1 MSRLIKLLTSFLL
14 IVFLCMFLFVPSLPA
29 KQKIDKEYSQKIL
42 EYTTEKF
49 FLTELVDYLPASDTV
64 PTPKKILGHVIGIP
78 NILHYTADINR
89 YMKAVA
95 EASPRVSTFS
105 MGLSDEGKEM
115 IAVVVSDEKN
125 IKRLDRIKE
134 ILNLLADPRK
144 IDDAEV
150 EGLLSEGLPVYWI
163 TGALHSSETGA
174 PEMLMELVYRLAV
187 DEADFFQA
195 IRKNSV
201 VLVTPVLEV
210 DGRDRYVDTYRYKKD
225 HKDKKI
231 LPLVYWG
238 NYVAHDNNR
247 DSIGL
252 ALRLTENVLKTY
264 FEWYPTIM
272 HDLHESLPYLYTS
285 TGMGP
290 YNAWLD
296 PITINEWQELSYAEI
311 SQMTHQGVPGV
322 WTHGFFDGWAP
333 SYVVYIGMFHNST
346 GRFYET
352 FGGTGADTLVRSA
365 GRRSQRAWYM
375 PNPPLPT
382 VKWSIRNNINL
393 QQSALLYALKHV
405 ADNHIKFLKNFY
417 LKSKRS
423 VAKAT
428 TEGPAAWVI
437 PANRKRPLAAA
448 DLVNLLRKHGAE
460 VHRAKEAFTIKKEKY
475 PAGSYII
482 RMDQPYSRCVD
493 MLLDTQYY
501 NPKDPRPYDDTGWTL
516 GFLHNVKTFR
526 IVDQKVLDVPMTLLE
541 EDIKVQGKV
550 VRPEKA
556 MAFLI
561 IHNTENALMR
571 FRFALKDVKM
581 LAAEKSF
588 TAAKQKFNS
597 GTFIIPVKGNPPD
610 MPKRLKKVTED
621 LGLTAHGVSSM
632 PKVKTHELAV
642 PRIAILHT
650 WLFTQ
655 NEGWYRLTFEKLG
668 IPYSYLSVHDIRD
681 TQDLKSKYD
690 VIIFPPVMFGKA
702 QRLVNGISGDSPIP
716 WKKSEKY
723 PHLGGPDSRDD
734 IRGGLGLEGLLNL
747 QRFIKKGGLFIAI
760 TNSVH
765 LPIEYGMVE
774 SVAVIKPKKLKAAGS
789 VLQVRIR
796 DRLSPIAYG
805 YGQTLGVYFNRAPVL
820 ETGIKAAT
828 GGLDVEDLFGGAPK
842 ERASGRGSLKDPDV
856 IQGRT
861 HKPPKIKGAG
871 TGIPPEYRDR
881 IKLYLPTDITDMRV
895 ILRFDQKEK
904 LLISGMLAGGEELQ
918 NRAAVVDVPLG
929 EGHILLFAINPMW
942 RYETHGSFF
951 LLFNAALNYDNLDAG
966 RPKAASKK
974 GK

>member
-1 MSRLIKLLTSFLL
+1 MNRLTKISPPFLL
-14 IVFLCMFLFVPSLPA
+14 IVFLYTFLLAPSLLA
-29 KQKIDKEYSQKIL
+29 QQKIDKEYSQKIL

-49 FLTELVDYLPASDTV
+49 FLTELVNYLPVSDTV
-64 PTPKKILGHVIGIP
+64 PTPQKILGHVIGTP
-78 NILHYTADINR
+78 NILHYTADIYK

-95 EASPRVSTFS
+95 EASPRVIFFS

-115 IAVVVSDEKN
+115 IAVAVSDEKN
-125 IKRLDRIKE
+125 IQRLDRIKE
-134 ILNLLADPRK
+134 TLTLLADPRK
-144 IDDAEV
+144 TEDSEV
-150 EGLLSEGLPVYWI
+150 EGLLNEGLPVYWI
-163 TGALHSSETGA
+163 TGALHSTESGS

-187 DEADFFQA
+187 DEADFFRA
-195 IRKNSV
+195 IRKNLV

-210 DGRDRYVDTYRYKKD
+210 DGRDRYVDIYRYKKD
-225 HKDKKI
+225 HKDKKV

-252 ALRLTENVLKTY
+252 ALKLTENVLKTY
-264 FEWYPTIM
+264 FEWHPTFM

-285 TGMGP
+285 TGKGP

-296 PITINEWQELSYAEI
+296 PITINEWQELAYTEI
-311 SQMTHQGVPGV
+311 SQMTNQGVPGV
-322 WTHGFFDGWAP
+322 WTYGFFDGWAP
-333 SYVVYIGMFHNST
+333 SYIDFAAMFHNST

-375 PNPPLPT
+375 PNPPLPA

-405 ADNHIKFLKNFY
+405 ADNHTKFLNNFF

-437 PANRKRPLAAA
+437 PADGKRPLAAV
-448 DLVNLLRKHGAE
+448 DLVKLLQKHGAE
-460 VHRAKEAFTIKKEKY
+460 VHQAKEDFTIKKEKY
-475 PAGSYII
+475 LAGSLII
-482 RMDQPYSRCVD
+482 RMDQPYSRCAD

-516 GFLHNVKTFR
+516 GAHYNVKTAR
-526 IVDQKVLDVPMTLLE
+526 IVDQEVLDVPMTFLE
-541 EDIKVQGKV
+541 DSIKLKGKIV
-550 VRPEKA
+550 HPEKA
-556 MAFLI
+556 VAFFVN
-561 IHNTENALMR
+561 HKAENALMKL
-571 FRFALKDVKM
+571 RFALTDVKI

-588 TAAKQKFNS
+588 KAAQKRFNA
-597 GTFIIPVKGNPPD
+597 GTFIVPVKGNPPD
-610 MPKRLKKVTED
+610 TPRRLNKVIEN
-621 LGLTAHGVSSM
+621 LGLTAYGTSSM
-632 PKVKTHELAV
+632 PKVKTHELAL

-655 NEGWYRLTFEKLG
+655 NEGWYRLAFEKLG
-668 IPYSYLSVHDIRD
+668 IPYSYISVHDIKD
-681 TQDLKSKYD
+681 TQDLRSQYD

-702 QRLVNGISGDSPIP
+702 QRLVNGISGNAPIP

-734 IRGGLGLEGLLNL
+734 IRGGMRLEGLLHL
-747 QRFIKKGGLFIAI
+747 QRFIEKGGLFIAI
-760 TNSVH
+760 TSTVH
-765 LPIEYGMVE
+765 LPIDYGLVE
-774 SVAVIKPKKLKAAGS
+774 SVAVIKPEKLKTTGS
-789 VLQVRIR
+789 ILQARIS
-796 DRLSPIAYG
+796 DRLSPIVYG
-805 YGQTLGVYFNRAPVL
+805 YGPTLGVHFNRAPVL

-828 GGLDVEDLFGGAPK
+828 GGLDVEDLFGGGPK
-842 ERASGRGSLKDPDV
+842 ERASGRGGLKDPDV
-856 IQGRT
+856 IQARP

-871 TGIPPEYRDR
+871 TGIPPEYRDMM
-881 IKLYLPTDITDMRV
+881 KLYMPPDLTEMRV
-895 ILRFDQKEK
+895 ILRFDRKEK
-904 LLISGMLAGGEELQ
+904 LLISGMLGGGEELQ

-974 GK
+974 